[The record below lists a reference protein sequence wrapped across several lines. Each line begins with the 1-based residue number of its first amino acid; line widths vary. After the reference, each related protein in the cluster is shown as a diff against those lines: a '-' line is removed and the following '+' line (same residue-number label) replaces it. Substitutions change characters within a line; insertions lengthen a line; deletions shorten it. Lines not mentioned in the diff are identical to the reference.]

1 MRLYVD
7 DNLVDP
13 HLVALLRRAG
23 HTVVL
28 PADVGLPGASD
39 PKHFLKAIGQG
50 LTLLSAN
57 YTDFNDLHDL
67 VIGSGGSHSGVL
79 LVRFDNDPKRDM
91 KPHEI
96 VRAIANLEA
105 AGVPIANELHVLNHW
120 R

>member
-13 HLVALLRRAG
+13 HLVGLPRRAG
-23 HTVVL
+23 HTVLL
-28 PADVGLPGASD
+28 PADVGSAGASD
-39 PKHFLKAIGQG
+39 PKHFLHSIRQAHA
-50 LTLLSAN
+50 LLSAN
-57 YTDFNDLHDL
+57 YTDFEDLHDL
-67 VIGSGGSHSGVL
+67 VIGCGGQHAGVL

-91 KPHEI
+91 KPGDI

-105 AGVPIANELHVLNHW
+105 CGLPIANELHVLNHW